1 MARTRI
7 VDVLLNVA
15 LVGVG
20 LLVLVLLYGLLTR
33 TLSPRTTP
41 TRDAVLASGETPGS
55 DPIQV
60 EVRNAAGADGI
71 ARETTAFLRARG
83 FDVVEVGNAS
93 DAREQSAVVIRAGT
107 ETYAKRV
114 AAALALPESR
124 VENGG
129 AVADYDPDVSVY
141 LGADYAT
148 LAPFRETDPS
158 D

>member
-7 VDVLLNVA
+7 VDALLNVA
-15 LVGVG
+15 LVGVA

-41 TRDAVLASGETPGS
+41 TRDAVALGEEPGV

-71 ARETTAFLRARG
+71 ARQTTAFLRRRG
-83 FDVVEVGNAS
+83 FDVVEVGNAT
-93 DAREQSAVVIRAGT
+93 DAREQSVVVVRAGT
-107 ETYAKRV
+107 EAYAQRV
-114 AAALALPESR
+114 AAALALSTDR
-124 VENGG
+124 VENSGP
-129 AVADYDPDVSVY
+129 VADYDPDVSVY

-148 LAPFRETDPS
+148 LAPFRDS
-158 D
+158 DSSD

>member
-15 LVGVG
+15 LVGVA

-33 TLSPRTTP
+33 TITPRTTP
-41 TRDAVLASGETPGS
+41 TRDAVLTLGEEPGS

-71 ARETTAFLRARG
+71 ARQTTAFLRRRG
-83 FDVVEVGNAS
+83 FDVVEVGNAT
-93 DAREQSAVVIRAGT
+93 DAREQSVVVVRAGT
-107 ETYAKRV
+107 EAYAQRV
-114 AAALALPESR
+114 AAALALPADR
-124 VENGG
+124 VENSGP
-129 AVADYDPDVSVY
+129 VADYDPDVSVY

-148 LAPFRETDPS
+148 LAPFRDS
-158 D
+158 DSSD